1 MKFVV
6 LDSCA
11 LINLLN
17 ADILKKVFKLSDH
30 VFYIGE
36 LVRDE
41 CYIVEDQKE
50 IIESQINKGLLKVL
64 EGQISF
70 KEFKAIKDKFGLGDG
85 ETESIALSKKLNFH
99 IATDDKKARNSAM
112 EEVGEDFL
120 CGSLYL
126 LKQMIRQGI
135 ISCTEGLV
143 LYKLMKIKGGFL
155 PNVDINYLC
164 K

>member
-1 MKFVV
+1 MKFVI

-17 ADILKKVFKLSDH
+17 AEILKKIFKLDDH

-41 CYIVEDQKE
+41 CFAVDEQKKT
-50 IIESQINKGLLKVL
+50 IEFFINKGVLKVL

-70 KEFKAIKDKFGLGDG
+70 TEFKDIKNKFGLGDG

-99 IATDDKKARNSAM
+99 IATDDRKARNSAL
-112 EEVGEDFL
+112 EEVGSEFL

-126 LKQMIRQGI
+126 LKQMITQGI
-135 ISCTEGLV
+135 LTCTEGLV
-143 LYKLMKIKGGFL
+143 IYKLMKIKGGFL
-155 PNVDINYLC
+155 PSVDVNYLC